1 MTKGVRVDPH
11 SPAWNIHKYRGGTM
25 GPTTQ
30 SPSIPIVAY
39 MVFNYTAVINYAIDS
54 RIEWCGNKRAE

>member
-1 MTKGVRVDPH
+1 
-11 SPAWNIHKYRGGTM
+11 M